1 MMVFRLSN
9 IIRMKKSNLIIVSL
23 LLILIGCKEEDKYS
37 GIVYKNYLAYE
48 IKSAKESLTIA
59 FEGDE
64 EGEYAS
70 GSKQIYQNVIDK
82 AEIVN
87 DNEAATQTE
96 VDQAYAD
103 LLQADTNFYDAM
115 MPYRSDFLPFI
126 TYGQFV
132 YNNTNEGTG
141 EGEISSGYKEDLDAA
156 LTEANNL
163 YDDSEL
169 TQNVL
174 EGAIEN
180 LSTTIYSFNAAINGT
195 ANLVVKNYSFE
206 NPGYA
211 TDSFEDVYGWG
222 TYGTVE
228 DWASNAMVISNDSTT
243 DGDYAAMIGSYTTGI
258 YQSLNEL
265 VNPSSEYKLKADIS
279 LISNDVDWEGD
290 LYPVVI
296 KARIVVFMKNVGDYN
311 FVEILSE
318 IIDTIGTYPTSFQEI
333 ELPLEVESG
342 SSNAGKKMGVD
353 FILRHTFDSENPIYA
368 ESYLSLDNVR
378 LTRTY
383 TN

>member
-1 MMVFRLSN
+1 
-9 IIRMKKSNLIIVSL
+9 MKKSNLIIVSL

-82 AEIVN
+82 AESVN

-206 NPGYA
+206 KPGYA

-318 IIDTIGTYPTSFQEI
+318 TIDTIGTYPTSFQEI

-342 SSNAGKKMGVD
+342 SSNAGKKMGID